1 MYEVF
6 KGDKLFVK
14 SSNSKTEV
22 ASVAHTKVT
31 LKMKNS
37 RTKFM
42 VLEFDVDID
51 KILREIDSGNIK
63 IVDAP

>member
-1 MYEVF
+1 MYEIF

-14 SSNSKTEV
+14 NSKSKMEV
-22 ASVAHTKVT
+22 TSVTQTKVT

-37 RTKFM
+37 RTKHM

-51 KILREIDSGNIK
+51 
-63 IVDAP
+63 